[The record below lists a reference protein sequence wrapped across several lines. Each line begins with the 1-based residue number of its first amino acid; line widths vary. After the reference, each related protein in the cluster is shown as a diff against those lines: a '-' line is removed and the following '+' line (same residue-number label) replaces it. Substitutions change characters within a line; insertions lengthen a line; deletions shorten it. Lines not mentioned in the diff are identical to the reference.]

1 MRYTDL
7 DANNYVPFGQEYRVT
22 YQTEGFGSRNPQTL
36 TRWIYRLSKI
46 YSLLFYND
54 NVNSINSNHKGKF
67 TKVTYHLNLVK
78 WELQFGISTK
88 ERGKN

>member
-36 TRWIYRLSKI
+36 TR
-46 YSLLFYND
+46 
-54 NVNSINSNHKGKF
+54 
-67 TKVTYHLNLVK
+67 
-78 WELQFGISTK
+78 
-88 ERGKN
+88 